1 MLDFILNMPTK
12 IHFGKGEVQK
22 TGDIVKGYGK
32 KVLVVTGRSSA
43 QKTGTLDKVLA
54 SLRNADVDALVFDR
68 IEPNPRATTIDEAA
82 LIAREERCELILG
95 LGGGSAM
102 DAAKAIATVAL
113 SRRPIHEYIRGNHTG
128 LWKSLL
134 PIQEALP
141 IIAIPTLA
149 ATGSEAN
156 SGAVITNWETKEKS
170 SISGPGLF
178 PKAAILD
185 PELTYSVPGNYTAD
199 GAVDIFTHLYE
210 GYITGDEE
218 AHVQDEITEGLMRT
232 VIKFARQAIDSPQD
246 YEARAQLLW
255 TSTLALIGVAGAGR
269 GGPFP
274 VHQIEHT
281 ISAHFDISHGRG
293 LAILTPS
300 YFKHI
305 VKGDRPQRLARLG
318 RQVFGITYENPEE
331 AAEATIAAVTEWMK
345 SIGAYDTLQNVGIPM
360 EAFQQMAEDTVR
372 VSGMGQGFVAATR
385 PLQVD
390 DIVKILNTAYTGE

>member
-1 MLDFILNMPTK
+1 MPTK

-22 TGDIVKGYGK
+22 TGDIVKGYAK

-43 QKTGTLDKVLA
+43 QKTGTLEKVLT
-54 SLRNADVDALVFDR
+54 SLKKADVDALVFDR

-82 LIAREERCELILG
+82 RLAREEQCELIIG

-113 SRRPIHEYIRGNHTG
+113 SKRPIHEYIRGNHTG

-185 PELTYSVPGNYTAD
+185 PELTFSVPANYTAD

-210 GYITGDEE
+210 GYLTGDEE

-232 VIKFARQAIDSPQD
+232 VIKYARQAIDSPQD

-293 LAILTPS
+293 LAILTPA

-305 VKGDRPQRLARLG
+305 VKPDRPQRLARLG
-318 RQVFGITYENPEE
+318 RQVFGLTHKNLDE
-331 AAEATIAAVTEWMK
+331 AAEAAIAAVEDWMK
-345 SIGAYDTLQNVGIPM
+345 SIGAYDTLQNVGIPK
-360 EAFQQMAEDTVR
+360 ESFQQMAEDTVR

-385 PLQVD
+385 PLQAN
-390 DIVKILNTAYTGE
+390 DIVKILNAAYTGE